1 MTWNQ
6 WGDVAVLRPAGDLRE
21 GPEGDEVDSVLS
33 VFARS
38 GRRVVLDLTET
49 GQLSAR
55 ALGILA
61 RACDEAV
68 HHGGRVVLCGV
79 NERQRWLLGIT
90 RLNGV
95 LDIYET
101 PASAIVGL
109 TGRQA
114 VA

>member
-6 WGDVAVLRPAGDLRE
+6 VGDVAVLHPAGDLRE
-21 GPEGDEVDSVLS
+21 GPQGDEIDSVLR

-38 GRRVVLDLTET
+38 GRRVIFDLTET
-49 GQLSAR
+49 DQLSAR
-55 ALGILA
+55 ALGMLA
-61 RACDEAV
+61 RACDEAIR
-68 HHGGRVVLCGV
+68 HGGRVVLCGV

-95 LDIYET
+95 LDIYDT